1 MFVSLDI
8 KAEGFKEAEA
18 ALSHINGAYPTV
30 AARAINRA
38 LTTGRKVVAQA
49 IGARYNI
56 KAADIKANIST
67 HKATKADPWGE
78 MELEGGM
85 LPLSLFKPTGGK
97 KLKSGRRSSVRVA
110 IIRKRSKVLR
120 KAFKMPNGQIMERR
134 QDERLPIF
142 PVSTISVAHMA
153 SQTGI
158 AAKVEKEMARTA
170 AERLEHETGEML
182 RREGF
187 K

>member
-8 KAEGFKEAEA
+8 KAEGFKEAER
-18 ALSHINGAYPTV
+18 ALAHINGAYPTV

-38 LTTGRKVVAQA
+38 LSTGQKVVAQA
-49 IGARYNI
+49 VGARYNI
-56 KAADIKANIST
+56 KAADIKAHINT

-78 MELEGGM
+78 MELQGSM
-85 LPLSLFKPTGGK
+85 LPLRLFKPTGGK
-97 KLKSGRRSSVRVA
+97 KLKSGRRSSIRVA
-110 IIRKRSKVLR
+110 VIRKSSKVLR
-120 KAFKMPNGQIMERR
+120 RAFKMQNGQIMERR

-142 PVSTISVAHMA
+142 PISTISVAHMA
-153 SQTGI
+153 AQTGI
-158 AAKVEKEMARTA
+158 AQKVEKEMARVT
-170 AERLEHETGEML
+170 AERLDHETGEML